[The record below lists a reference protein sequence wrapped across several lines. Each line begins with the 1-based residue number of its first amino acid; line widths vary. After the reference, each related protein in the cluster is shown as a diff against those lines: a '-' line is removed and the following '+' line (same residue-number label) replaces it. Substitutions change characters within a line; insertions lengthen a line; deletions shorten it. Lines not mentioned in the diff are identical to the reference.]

1 MRKSRNTEMQKHR
14 NTETQKHRNTGI
26 FFRNVRSV
34 MERRCSRKSAL
45 RGVLGAI
52 LLCAVL
58 LAGCGRKEAE
68 SVRVG
73 ALKGPT
79 SMGVLFLMERARQ
92 GQTDYAYEF
101 QMAVGADELLAL
113 MVKGELDIALVPA
126 NVAAALY
133 QRTGGGIAVV
143 DINTLG
149 VLYLVTGDEGI
160 AEVED
165 LRGRTICLTGKG
177 TTPEAALKYILEENG
192 LGEDDYTVEYKTEAT
207 EVAALLAEDPDVIG
221 LLPQPFATAALLQNE
236 ALRIALDVNAEW
248 ERTQGEGGSAL
259 VTGVTVVRREFL
271 EEHEDAVRDFL
282 EEHGSSVRGIL
293 EDLGTGAALAVEAGI
308 VAKEPVALE
317 AIPKCNLVCVTGEEM
332 KKALSAYLE
341 VLYGFDA
348 ALIGGSLPGEDFYY

>member
-1 MRKSRNTEMQKHR
+1 
-14 NTETQKHRNTGI
+14 
-26 FFRNVRSV
+26 

-177 TTPEAALKYILEENG
+177 TTPEAALKYILEENKMH
-192 LGEDDYTVEYKTEAT
+192 L
-207 EVAALLAEDPDVIG
+207 
-221 LLPQPFATAALLQNE
+221 
-236 ALRIALDVNAEW
+236 
-248 ERTQGEGGSAL
+248 
-259 VTGVTVVRREFL
+259 
-271 EEHEDAVRDFL
+271 
-282 EEHGSSVRGIL
+282 
-293 EDLGTGAALAVEAGI
+293 
-308 VAKEPVALE
+308 
-317 AIPKCNLVCVTGEEM
+317 
-332 KKALSAYLE
+332 
-341 VLYGFDA
+341 
-348 ALIGGSLPGEDFYY
+348 